1 MITSLFDLDRTVR
14 EAGVRLARARRALA
28 VRTSWE
34 DEPANPL
41 LRFRAVLGKDM
52 FEEIATIR
60 DPLLVPALRAH
71 VAKLTLAR
79 VLWDDEVRIARAWSE
94 PAVEIEER
102 VSLPRLPAG
111 VGTELASGRRVA
123 PKTLLVAVLIDPDD
137 ARRRGVAE
145 AFARAARERLRDPL
159 RFHADR
165 RARAAAQLGASL
177 DAIDLPAP
185 ASAVSGAALD
195 LIAGTSGVAD
205 RFAPWDRGVARTLA
219 RGAVAG
225 WPAHLGPRWVLSI
238 FDGTDLLRGIQL
250 EEVRLPLALGGA
262 SFARALAAFGEAFG
276 DAAAPSGAPT
286 AIVRPALD
294 LRPLRIGALL
304 AGLVG
309 ERTFARRALELGPGA
324 ATDHARTFARATIA
338 SLRLRAAAERTR
350 VSLFP
355 PRDDLDD
362 RFREETARAW
372 GEPLPAELAGVLP
385 RVTHDSSARFVAT
398 LLAALDRKRL
408 IESLDEDWYRNPR
421 CSEVL
426 RALAAEPEPELTEPT
441 LRAAAVE
448 LACTLSETAS

>member
-1 MITSLFDLDRTVR
+1 MPMT
-14 EAGVRLARARRALA
+14 
-28 VRTSWE
+28 
-34 DEPANPL
+34 
-41 LRFRAVLGKDM
+41 
-52 FEEIATIR
+52 
-60 DPLLVPALRAH
+60 
-71 VAKLTLAR
+71 
-79 VLWDDEVRIARAWSE
+79 
-94 PAVEIEER
+94 
-102 VSLPRLPAG
+102 
-111 VGTELASGRRVA
+111 
-123 PKTLLVAVLIDPDD
+123 
-137 ARRRGVAE
+137 
-145 AFARAARERLRDPL
+145 RDPL